1 MTTRIGLIGVGGA
14 GAASAAGPQWFVD
27 LGVVAYEPDMDY
39 DGVLRA
45 VDEAVHKAGSCTW

>member
-45 VDEAVHKAGSCTW
+45 VDETVHKAGSCTW